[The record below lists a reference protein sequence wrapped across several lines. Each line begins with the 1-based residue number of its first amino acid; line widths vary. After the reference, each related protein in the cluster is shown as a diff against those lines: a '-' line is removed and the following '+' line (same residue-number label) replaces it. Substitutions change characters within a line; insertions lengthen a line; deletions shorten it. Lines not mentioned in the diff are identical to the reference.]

1 MKMYE
6 TIQYLVVDGVA
17 TIELARPDKLNAFNR
32 TMIAEMTAAVKE
44 AGKDNDVRCLVFTG
58 AGRGFCSGQDLAD
71 VDDNMDHGQVLREQ
85 YGPLMKSIMSLEKP
99 VVAAVNGVAAGAGFS
114 LALACD
120 FRLASEKSS
129 YINAFINIGLIP
141 DSGNLYFLQNLV
153 GYAKAMEI
161 SVLGEKI
168 SADKAKELGLVTKVI
183 QTENWDEEVS
193 RFSENLAKLP
203 TKAIGLIKRNLKYAD
218 TLSFEAF
225 LESEAQGQRIAG
237 LTKDHQEGVQAF
249 IEKRKPVFIGN

>member
-1 MKMYE
+1 MYE

>member
-6 TIQYLVVDGVA
+6 TIQYMVVDGVA
-17 TIELARPDKLNAFNR
+17 TIELSRPDKLNAFNR